1 MFLNDKAVMQAQIY
15 RLEVSEMMQQ
25 VQLLQ
30 MFAKLT
36 LLLQL
41 LTVLGSKDESTLS
54 CMYTGTRACLMF
66 CSCARRWTSPV

>member
-30 MFAKLT
+30 MSARLT
-36 LLLQL
+36 LLFAA
-41 LTVLGSKDESTLS
+41 TAHG
-54 CMYTGTRACLMF
+54 TGF
-66 CSCARRWTSPV
+66 